1 MSDAWSTAY
10 LAALAGPDDTPAFIP
25 SSRTFS
31 GQTVRQ
37 AVRLR
42 RRGTAVRLVLSNEF
56 GRVPLEIDEV
66 TVSDHDGR
74 FVVTAPHGGSVRW
87 EIPAGATATSDPV
100 PLPLPVAASDE
111 LAVSCFVAETTG
123 LATYL
128 HSAQRIGEVV
138 PGNHLREPRVTDA
151 EPFASLYWIS
161 RVLVDT
167 PPTGPVIVALGDS
180 ITRGDGTTIDGEQ
193 RYPDHLQRRLLAAG
207 IGGAVLNAGLGGNG
221 LLVGPVEPAMVD
233 RFARDVLGVAEATHV
248 LIMGGL
254 NDIAGQ
260 LPHGDRPLAAAD
272 LVESL
277 FGLARRARQHGIQ
290 PVLGTITPCSDS
302 SYESFR
308 ADGVDEMRR
317 AINDALTEQRDWPV
331 SDFAAAVADPD
342 DPRRLAAVYDSGDG
356 VHPGDAGHRALADAV
371 DLTVFKAS

>member
-1 MSDAWSTAY
+1 MTHTWSTAY
-10 LAALAGPDDTPAFIP
+10 LAALTGPHDTPTFLP
-25 SSRTFS
+25 PSRTFS
-31 GQTVRQ
+31 DQTVRQ

-42 RRGTAVRLVLSNEF
+42 RGGTAVRLVLSNEF
-56 GRVPLEIDEV
+56 GRVPLVIDEV
-66 TVSDHDGR
+66 TVSDPGGR
-74 FVVTAPHGGSVRW
+74 LMVAAPHDGSVRW

-100 PLPLPVAASDE
+100 PLPVAAGDE
-111 LAVSCFVAETTG
+111 LAVSCFVADTIG

-128 HSAQRIGEVV
+128 HSAQRTGEVAA
-138 PGNHLREPRVTDA
+138 GNQLREPHLTDT

-180 ITRGDGTTIDGEQ
+180 ITRGDGTTVDGEQ
-193 RYPDHLQRRLLAAG
+193 RYPDHLQRRLLATGLDGA
-207 IGGAVLNAGLGGNG
+207 AVLNAGLGGNG
-221 LLVGPVEPAMVD
+221 LLTGPVGPAMMD
-233 RFARDVLGVAEATHV
+233 RFARDVLDVAEATHV

-260 LPHGDRPLAAAD
+260 PPYGDRPPSAAD
-272 LVESL
+272 IVESL

-308 ADGVDEMRR
+308 ADGVDQLRR
-317 AINDALTEQRDWPV
+317 AVNEALTAQRDWPLV
-331 SDFAAAVADPD
+331 DFAAAVADPD
-342 DPRRLAAVYDSGDG
+342 DPRRLAAAYDSGDG

-371 DLTVFKAS
+371 DLTAFKTS